1 MTRLLSKVI
10 HVEYKTT
17 ARVSLI
23 ILKIMVYTPRILQEQ
38 VRNLYQII
46 YMYNSISMF
55 AKNAIEIVVCLLF

>member
-10 HVEYKTT
+10 HVENKTT

-23 ILKIMVYTPRILQEQ
+23 ILKTPRILQEQ

-55 AKNAIEIVVCLLF
+55 AKNAIAIVVCLLF